1 MSYDRAIT
9 VFSPD
14 GHLLQVEYAS
24 EAVNKGSCTLGVRGK
39 DCIVLAV
46 EKKAVP
52 MLQDP
57 RTVRKI
63 LKLDEKV
70 VMAFAGLTAD
80 ARVLCNIAREELQVY
95 RLNFADDPSPEWT
108 ARYIARMQQKYTH
121 KGGRRPY
128 GIGTL
133 IAGFSTSGIPQMYQ
147 TDPNGT
153 YTGWKAAALGAN
165 HKTPLD
171 YLEKNYK
178 EDMDA
183 SATKKLAIRALLE
196 ICEASTNNIEIMVLT
211 KNGNEF
217 MSDAEL
223 EPLLKEL
230 DDTEERMRKLKMEK

>member
-24 EAVNKGSCTLGVRGK
+24 EAVNKGSCTLGVRGA
-39 DCIVLAV
+39 DCVVLAV

-52 MLQDP
+52 TLQDP

-63 LKLDEKV
+63 LNLDGKICF
-70 VMAFAGLTAD
+70 AFAGLTAD
-80 ARVLCNIAREELQVY
+80 ARVLCNIARQELQVY
-95 RLNFADDPSPEWT
+95 RLNFGDDPSPEYT
-108 ARYIARMQQKYTH
+108 ARFLARMQQKYTH
-121 KGGRRPY
+121 KGGRRPF

-133 IAGFSTSGIPQMYQ
+133 IAGFDTDKKPQLYQ

-153 YTGWKAAALGAN
+153 YTGWKAAALGMN

-178 EDMDA
+178 EGLDCL
-183 SATKKLAIRALLE
+183 ATKKLAIKALLE
-196 ICEASTNNIEIMVLT
+196 ICEANKDNIEVMVIT
-211 KNGNEF
+211 KEGNSL

-230 DDTEERMRKLKMEK
+230 DDTEERMKKLQAEK